1 MIATE
6 FLRSITNYLRNDAG
20 LNPSPAAVGIA
31 EPVTAA
37 ELPAIV
43 LEVAQIRQLGNGL
56 GERSQLITDGAL
68 PWTATIDLANPVL
81 AEEPTFRLL
90 SQNRRELVLPHGGL
104 VRSDGSQGPLSPA
117 DFSVTVAGIARPLVA
132 ANPTGNQVTVEPQ
145 SGQLVFAT
153 ALPATGNVS
162 ANYFLGQWEERIS
175 RISGLLR
182 ILVLHGTPAIVSDL
196 SDAVVEAL
204 QPPRSKAIAGLD
216 GMSLVSLGSIQAPD
230 AALANSRARIALFS
244 FEYELKINRPDSSGG
259 IILGVRV
266 EGNMAEFLI
275 PA

>member
-1 MIATE
+1 VIATE
-6 FLRSITNYLRNDAG
+6 FLRTITNYLRNDAG
-20 LNPSPAAVGIA
+20 LSPSPAAIGIA
-31 EPVTAA
+31 EPVSTS

-43 LEVAQIRQLGNGL
+43 LEVAQIKQLGNGL

-68 PWTATIDLANPVL
+68 PWTATINLANPVL
-81 AEEPTFRLL
+81 PEEPTFRLL
-90 SQNRRELVLPHGGL
+90 SQNRLELVLPHGGL
-104 VRSDGSQGPLSPA
+104 VRADGSQGPLSSA
-117 DFSVTVAGIARPLVA
+117 DFSVTVAGIARPIVA
-132 ANPTGNQVTVEPQ
+132 ANPTGNQVTVDPQ
-145 SGQLVFAT
+145 TGHLVFAT
-153 ALPATGNVS
+153 ALPATGNVT
-162 ANYFLGQWEERIS
+162 ANYFLGQWEERTS

-182 ILVLHGTPAIVSDL
+182 ILILDGTPSIVGDL

-204 QPPRSKAIAGLD
+204 QPPRSKAIAGLH

-266 EGNMAEFLI
+266 EGNMAEFSI

>member
-6 FLRSITNYLRNDAG
+6 FLRTITNYLRNDAG

-56 GERSQLITDGAL
+56 GERSQMITDGAL

-81 AEEPTFRLL
+81 PEEPTFRLL

-104 VRSDGSQGPLSPA
+104 VRADGSQGPLSPA
-117 DFSVTVAGIARPLVA
+117 DFSVTVAGIARPVVA

-145 SGQLVFAT
+145 TGHLVFAT
-153 ALPATGNVS
+153 ALPATGSVT

-182 ILVLHGTPAIVSDL
+182 ILVHGTPAIVSDL

-216 GMSLVSLGSIQAPD
+216 EMSLVSLGSIQAPD

-266 EGNMAEFLI
+266 EGNMAEFSI